1 MPRKKARPHYPE
13 RDREVFRVLRA
24 IRGMSA
30 PDLSRKT
37 FLSATTVYNLRKAGP
52 TATRYPRHLTLVAL
66 AEAAGMTYEL
76 VPIEDAKEREPKRI
90 IPSERRVR
98 LN

>member
-1 MPRKKARPHYPE
+1 MARKKARPHYPE
-13 RDREVFRVLRA
+13 RDREIFRVLRA

-37 FLSATTVYNLRKAGP
+37 FLSAGTVYNLRKAQGG
-52 TATRYPRHLTLVAL
+52 TRFPRHLTLVAL
-66 AEAAGMTYEL
+66 AEAAGLTYEL
-76 VPIEDAKEREPKRI
+76 VPIEEVKEREPKRV
-90 IPSERRVR
+90 IPSERRPR

>member
-37 FLSATTVYNLRKAGP
+37 FLSSTTVYNLRKASGG
-52 TATRYPRHLTLVAL
+52 TRYPRHLTLVAL
-66 AEAAGMTYEL
+66 AEAAGLTYEL
-76 VPIEDAKEREPKRI
+76 VPIEDAKDKEPKRI
-90 IPSERRVR
+90 ISSERRVR

>member
-30 PDLSRKT
+30 PELSRKT
-37 FLSATTVYNLRKAGP
+37 FLSSTTVYNLRKAGP

-66 AEAAGMTYEL
+66 AEAAGLAYTL
-76 VPIEDAKEREPKRI
+76 IPIDEAKDREAQAKA
-90 IPSERRVR
+90 ERRAEAR